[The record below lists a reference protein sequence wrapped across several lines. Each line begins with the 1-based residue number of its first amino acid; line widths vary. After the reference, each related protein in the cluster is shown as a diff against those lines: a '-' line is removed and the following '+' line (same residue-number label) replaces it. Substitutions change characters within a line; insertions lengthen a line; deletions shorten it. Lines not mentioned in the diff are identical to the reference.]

1 MTENS
6 GSSPQRG
13 EVGRGEYW
21 LLYAA
26 LLPPPQPPAGGG
38 SRVLVVTRFCIGS
51 LELVQDFTKGR
62 KIIAPKGGNVSDKE

>member
-21 LLYAA
+21 PLHAA
-26 LLPPPQPPAGGG
+26 LLPPPQPAGGG
-38 SRVLVVTRFCIGS
+38 SWMLGVFDFLMGAAVVFRI
-51 LELVQDFTKGR
+51 
-62 KIIAPKGGNVSDKE
+62 